1 LPPRQQLP
9 GARRHELPGR
19 SREPQG
25 GARGDGEST
34 HGNGRSRAAVL
45 LARQVLLL
53 ARGRMSVAR
62 LGRIEADPMG
72 VPVAASMQLG
82 LREPFAQ
89 HLDAMVAAAPA
100 RAPAAP
106 APPADRAEQRRA
118 RDDDAPHRDDDA
130 AATAPAP
137 TPADA
142 AAAPADPSAP
152 AALAA
157 GCTQNPVKGEP
168 ARRIPDG
175 EGADSPLTSPPR
187 GEPALPAAAAAAATA
202 PMGGAGAPAL
212 AGTAVGPAAAIARVD
227 AGANAGANAGGGAT
241 PAAGPAAAT
250 TAKAAAAAAGYR
262 TLTRQA
268 VQLDEQAADSVFRQ
282 ILFKLDKD
290 RGEMR
295 VHLEPPELG
304 RLDLRL
310 QVERNG
316 DLRLSIG
323 AERGDLAALLQ
334 KDLQPL
340 VQALQLQGLHVVQ
353 AEVHAQAR
361 GDGNRGERAPDGAH
375 GRPDRSRG
383 DGGGDGDTAALPRI
397 GTGYVTAQG
406 LDFWA

>member
-1 LPPRQQLP
+1 
-9 GARRHELPGR
+9 
-19 SREPQG
+19 
-25 GARGDGEST
+25 
-34 HGNGRSRAAVL
+34 V
-45 LARQVLLL
+45 
-53 ARGRMSVAR
+53 SVAR
-62 LGRIEADPMG
+62 LGRIEADPLG

-100 RAPAAP
+100 RAPAVP
-106 APPADRAEQRRA
+106 APQAQRAEAKRA
-118 RDDDAPHRDDDA
+118 RDDAPHRDDDA
-130 AATAPAP
+130 AVAAPAR
-137 TPADA
+137 TPADV
-142 AAAPADPSAP
+142 APATTDPSAP

-175 EGADSPLTSPPR
+175 EGAGSPLTSPPR
-187 GEPALPAAAAAAATA
+187 GEPALPAATTADATALPGGAAAPAMAGTAAGAAVGQAAAT
-202 PMGGAGAPAL
+202 
-212 AGTAVGPAAAIARVD
+212 ARVD
-227 AGANAGANAGGGAT
+227 AGAGARIGGGSP
-241 PAAGPAAAT
+241 PAGQPAAAAT
-250 TAKAAAAAAGYR
+250 TPKAAAAGYR

-340 VQALQLQGLHVVQ
+340 VQALQQQGLHVVH
-353 AEVHAQAR
+353 AEVHAQTR
-361 GDGNRGERAPDGAH
+361 GDGNRGERATDGAPDGAH
-375 GRPDRSRG
+375 RRADDG
-383 DGGGDGDTAALPRI
+383 DGAALPRI

>member
-1 LPPRQQLP
+1 
-9 GARRHELPGR
+9 
-19 SREPQG
+19 
-25 GARGDGEST
+25 
-34 HGNGRSRAAVL
+34 
-45 LARQVLLL
+45 
-53 ARGRMSVAR
+53 
-62 LGRIEADPMG
+62 MG

-89 HLDAMVAAAPA
+89 HLDAMVAKAPERAPAAPAPQAVRAETKHARGDAPHRDDDDDAAAAPA
-100 RAPAAP
+100 RAPA
-106 APPADRAEQRRA
+106 
-118 RDDDAPHRDDDA
+118 DD
-130 AATAPAP
+130 
-137 TPADA
+137 

-157 GCTQNPVKGEP
+157 DCTQNPVKGEP

-175 EGADSPLTSPPR
+175 EGAGSPLTSPPR
-187 GEPALPAAAAAAATA
+187 GGPALPAATTADANALPGAA
-202 PMGGAGAPAL
+202 PPAL
-212 AGTAVGPAAAIARVD
+212 AGTTVGTAGGAAVGEAAAAARVD
-227 AGANAGANAGGGAT
+227 AGARIGGGPP
-241 PAAGPAAAT
+241 PAGQPAAAAT
-250 TAKAAAAAAGYR
+250 TPKAAAAGYR

-282 ILFKLDKD
+282 ILFKLDKG

-310 QVERNG
+310 QVERDG
-316 DLRLSIG
+316 DVRLSIG

-340 VQALQLQGLHVVQ
+340 VQALQQQGLHVVH

-361 GDGNRGERAPDGAH
+361 GDGNRGERPPDG
-375 GRPDRSRG
+375 GRDGANRRAD
-383 DGGGDGDTAALPRI
+383 DGGEGDIAALPRI